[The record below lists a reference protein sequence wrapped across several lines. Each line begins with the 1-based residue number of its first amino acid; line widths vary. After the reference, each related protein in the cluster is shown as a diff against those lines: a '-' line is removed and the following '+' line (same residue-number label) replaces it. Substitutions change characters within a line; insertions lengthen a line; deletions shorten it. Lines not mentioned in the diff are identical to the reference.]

1 MKIVIDIP
9 DNEYYIIKEMNLT
22 LHTEMLKGS
31 IKDWENASTILNL
44 LESVKSGTVI
54 PKGYGDLIDRKEL
67 LSHTKCTYK
76 YDCPSGSSCDKC
88 SDNCVEV
95 RDIENAPI
103 VIEAD
108 KDDNHE

>member
-1 MKIVIDIP
+1 MKIVIDIS
-9 DNEYYIIKEMNLT
+9 DKLYNRVQNTQIIDIFHKYD
-22 LHTEMLKGS
+22 S
-31 IKDWENASTILNL
+31 DILNTFICIQ
-44 LESVKSGTVI
+44 SGTVV
-54 PKGYGDLIDRKEL
+54 PKGHGDLIDRKEL